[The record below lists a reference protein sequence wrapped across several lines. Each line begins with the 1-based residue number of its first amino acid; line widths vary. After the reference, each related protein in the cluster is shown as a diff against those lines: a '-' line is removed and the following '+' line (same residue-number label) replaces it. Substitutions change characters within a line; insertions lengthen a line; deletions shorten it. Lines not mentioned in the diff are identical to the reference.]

1 MAAMG
6 ARVSS
11 SSGTGVF
18 KVLVGDLFL
27 VLHARPPIYP
37 HMLLRQGRMGGER
50 EGERQKRSKGGG
62 GLTMHECPTTF
73 EGVSTIE
80 NCTA

>member
-27 VLHARPPIYP
+27 VLHAQPPICP
-37 HMLLRQGRMGGER
+37 HTLLRHGHMGGEAD
-50 EGERQKRSKGGG
+50 GERARGKRWGTDNA
-62 GLTMHECPTTF
+62 L
-73 EGVSTIE
+73 VST
-80 NCTA
+80 